1 MRKLLFISLLLLCCG
16 VNVLHAQGMRA
27 LFMSAPDGMFPLLTM
42 NNRADCV
49 DYIDAG
55 MEAKVSNRLGGVC
68 RMKAL
73 TADYLLLEPSSVS
86 SVQAKCLPYGGDTI
100 VCVVKSVKA
109 EVAGS
114 RVEFYDTKWNRLSD
128 ADFFDAPAIVD
139 FFISPDSAAHYAD
152 RCDIYLVQ
160 MSLSGKENILTAE
173 YTMPGYMN
181 ESDAIL
187 IKPLL
192 RGIVYRWNGKRFVK
206 E

>member
-73 TADYLLLEPSSVS
+73 TADYMLLEPS
-86 SVQAKCLPYGGDTI
+86 
-100 VCVVKSVKA
+100 
-109 EVAGS
+109 
-114 RVEFYDTKWNRLSD
+114 
-128 ADFFDAPAIVD
+128 
-139 FFISPDSAAHYAD
+139 
-152 RCDIYLVQ
+152 
-160 MSLSGKENILTAE
+160 
-173 YTMPGYMN
+173 
-181 ESDAIL
+181 
-187 IKPLL
+187 
-192 RGIVYRWNGKRFVK
+192 
-206 E
+206 